1 MENKLSNTPPLVNEI
16 KTLIEQSKQQLSVT
30 VNATISMLYWQIGKR
45 INIEILNEQRAEY
58 GKLVV
63 ATLSKQLTETFGIG
77 WSEKQLRHCLRFAE
91 VFPDSEIVSTLW
103 RQLSW
108 SHLKE
113 VIYFED
119 DLKRMF

>member
-63 ATLSKQLTETFGIG
+63 ATLSKQLT
-77 WSEKQLRHCLRFAE
+77 
-91 VFPDSEIVSTLW
+91 
-103 RQLSW
+103 
-108 SHLKE
+108 
-113 VIYFED
+113 
-119 DLKRMF
+119 